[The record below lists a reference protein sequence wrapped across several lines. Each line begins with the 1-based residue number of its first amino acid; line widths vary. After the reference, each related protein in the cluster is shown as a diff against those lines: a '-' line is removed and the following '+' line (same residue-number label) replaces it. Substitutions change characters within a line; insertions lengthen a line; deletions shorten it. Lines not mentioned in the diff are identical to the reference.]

1 MAQLG
6 RSILLL
12 DLGVCLYAV
21 VASIYGARTR
31 QSDWV
36 DSGRRAVYCLAGL
49 SVIAFTILEIAFIRN
64 DFSFKVVA
72 DTSSTTIPTFYKLTA
87 PWSSQQG
94 SLLLWVT
101 LSSLWSSLVLFI
113 TRKRLRE
120 IAPYATAVLMGMAGF
135 FAALAAF
142 AANPFATFTPALTPG
157 NGAGLDPL
165 LMHPSMM
172 FHPPMLYSG
181 YTLMA
186 IPFAFAIGALI
197 AGKLGSEWIR
207 DTRRFALA
215 AWLFLGVGIVLGAR
229 WSYTELGWG
238 GYWGWDA
245 VENAALMPWLMIT
258 AFIHS
263 AQIQEKRGML
273 KVWNV
278 SLVLL
283 AGTLAIFGTFLVRSG
298 VLDSIH
304 AFGAST
310 LGVPFVILLAIMAAG
325 SIGLVLYRRE
335 GLRTEHRID
344 SLLSREAMFLLQN
357 LVLVAM
363 VFVIFWITL
372 FPLISD
378 AITGT
383 KVSVGPPAFTPFIVP
398 LALILVLALCF
409 AGEGVVRMIRA
420 REHLTEAQ
428 TEIRKTA
435 ALWRMMFDQSPLP
448 QMFFDA
454 SALHDLI
461 DGSSL
466 HAPRGDSLQT
476 RAPSLKNVLDRIKL
490 NGANAAAERLFG
502 VADFDDGLTG
512 RHFDADFVNGLSRS
526 LNAGGP
532 DGMLTPFETRV
543 RTADGAVRDVRVHI
557 HTIPDRNRPWSNGIA
572 TFVDVT
578 EARRAAEAQAAA
590 LEAAEAAN
598 RAKSDFLAT
607 MSHEIRT
614 PLNGVLGMA
623 QAMAAEALPE
633 TQRER
638 LAVVRR
644 SGETLLTILNDI
656 LDLSKIEAGKL
667 ELEEVDFDIAEVA
680 SATVAGFGAVATGK
694 GVALD
699 LRVADAAAGVYR
711 SDPTRVRQILSN
723 LISNALKFTEQ
734 GGVQVVVD
742 RVGEVVEMRVRD
754 TGIGIPPDR
763 LDRLF
768 KKFAQADAS
777 TTRKYGG
784 TGLGL
789 SICRELTEI
798 IGGDIRAESTVGEG
812 TTFIVRLLIARVG
825 DALALEAEE
834 AAPRD
839 WDAGALRIL
848 AAEDNSVNQLV
859 LKTLLSQVGIDP
871 MVVSDGAEA
880 VEAWREHDWDLILM
894 DVQMPVMDGPT
905 ATRAIRELERA
916 KGRARTPI
924 IALTANA
931 MAHQIAEYRAAG
943 MDGFVSKPIDIE
955 KLFAAIEA
963 GLDEAGDATDAE
975 AVA

>member
-6 RSILLL
+6 RAILLL

-21 VASIYGARTR
+21 IASIYGARTR

-142 AANPFATFTPALTPG
+142 AANPFATTAPAQTPS

-197 AGKLGSEWIR
+197 TGKLGPEWIR

-215 AWLFLGVGIVLGAR
+215 AWLFLGVGVVLGAR

-263 AQIQEKRGML
+263 IQIQEKRGML

-310 LGVPFVILLAIMAAG
+310 LGVPFVILLGIMAIG

-398 LALILVLALCF
+398 LALILVLL
-409 AGEGVVRMIRA
+409 AGAGPMISWRRA
-420 REHLTEAQ
+420 TVAN
-428 TEIRKTA
+428 
-435 ALWRMMFDQSPLP
+435 
-448 QMFFDA
+448 
-454 SALHDLI
+454 
-461 DGSSL
+461 
-466 HAPRGDSLQT
+466 
-476 RAPSLKNVLDRIKL
+476 LKQHFIFPV
-490 NGANAAAERLFG
+490 AFG
-502 VADFDDGLTG
+502 VLVTILLLALTNADTKPLALAMFGFGAFLMASVAQEMYSG
-512 RHFDADFVNGLSRS
+512 
-526 LNAGGP
+526 
-532 DGMLTPFETRV
+532 
-543 RTADGAVRDVRVHI
+543 TA
-557 HTIPDRNRPWSNGIA
+557 
-572 TFVDVT
+572 
-578 EARRAAEAQAAA
+578 ARRAITKDAWPVAWVG
-590 LEAAEAAN
+590 LVRRN
-598 RAKSDFLAT
+598 RRRYGGYIAHF
-607 MSHEIRT
+607 
-614 PLNGVLGMA
+614 G
-623 QAMAAEALPE
+623 
-633 TQRER
+633 
-638 LAVVRR
+638 LAVMLIGVAASSSFQHSRNATLRPGQSVSNDGYIFHYVRPIAVTSAER
-644 SGETLLTILNDI
+644 VSFGAVIDVTKGGKQVTTLHTEQSFYPSTSSSEGIIGRFFDSANADSTIGLDAGPLRDI
-656 LDLSKIEAGKL
+656 WT
-667 ELEEVDFDIAEVA
+667 VA
-680 SATVAGFGAVATGK
+680 SANLQPLARLINTGDKDFANYMNTLLAKTTHMTAAQQNAYIDNSGIYTLRDEAVNGIVSRYAKHRYPIQFLLIVAPLLTWLWLGAFTI
-694 GVALD
+694 AL
-699 LRVADAAAGVYR
+699 GG
-711 SDPTRVRQILSN
+711 
-723 LISNALKFTEQ
+723 LISMWPAPLA
-734 GGVQVVVD
+734 
-742 RVGEVVEMRVRD
+742 VRRRS
-754 TGIGIPPDR
+754 PSVSR
-763 LDRLF
+763 SRE
-768 KKFAQADAS
+768 A
-777 TTRKYGG
+777 
-784 TGLGL
+784 
-789 SICRELTEI
+789 REL
-798 IGGDIRAESTVGEG
+798 V
-812 TTFIVRLLIARVG
+812 
-825 DALALEAEE
+825 
-834 AAPRD
+834 
-839 WDAGALRIL
+839 
-848 AAEDNSVNQLV
+848 
-859 LKTLLSQVGIDP
+859 
-871 MVVSDGAEA
+871 
-880 VEAWREHDWDLILM
+880 
-894 DVQMPVMDGPT
+894 
-905 ATRAIRELERA
+905 
-916 KGRARTPI
+916 
-924 IALTANA
+924 
-931 MAHQIAEYRAAG
+931 
-943 MDGFVSKPIDIE
+943 
-955 KLFAAIEA
+955 
-963 GLDEAGDATDAE
+963 
-975 AVA
+975 